1 MSRKDRN
8 SLRLSDLSVGVSGF
22 LQNRR
27 SESAGRIGARRKGL
41 PSLSRY
47 CRPASPPAQVGKCF
61 ELAFSAADLP
71 PVQFDPRRAPGVE
84 KGIVFLRDYLA
95 NGPRKCREIQAAGQS
110 AGISPNTIRKA
121 ARRLG
126 ICFDGKGTWV
136 LPG

>member
-1 MSRKDRN
+1 
-8 SLRLSDLSVGVSGF
+8 
-22 LQNRR
+22 
-27 SESAGRIGARRKGL
+27 
-41 PSLSRY
+41 
-47 CRPASPPAQVGKCF
+47 VGKCF

-95 NGPRKCREIQAAGQS
+95 AGPAKSREIEAAGQAAG
-110 AGISPNTIRKA
+110 ISRNTVRKA

-126 ICFDGKGTWV
+126 VCFDRTGTWV